1 MRGQQGLISPRT
13 RWHLKLDGRAELER
27 LREESR
33 PCIQSESLLEEEEE
47 EEECCKGKGERI
59 HQIQMTFVTSWDI
72 LWSPTPPPQCRL
84 LSKKIRSLQLNC
96 PLNSKSKDFLQQ

>member
-1 MRGQQGLISPRT
+1 MG
-13 RWHLKLDGRAELER
+13 ELNWR
-27 LREESR
+27 DLREGSR
-33 PCIQSESLLEEEEE
+33 PCIQSESLLEEEE

-72 LWSPTPPPQCRL
+72 LWCPIPPPQCPL
-84 LSKKIRSLQLNC
+84 LSKIRSLQLNC